1 MSVLSVQSSVVLGHV
16 GNSAAVP
23 VLQRLGIDVWPVATV
38 QYSNHPGYG
47 AWRGRVADAAEI
59 EALLAG
65 LEARAAFPQ
74 VRAVLSGYL
83 GSAATGRVVLAA
95 VARIKKANPDAFYV
109 LDPVMGDRD
118 EGMYVADEL
127 RRFLASDAV
136 PLANV
141 IVPNAFE
148 LEVLSARSVET
159 TEDAIAAADGM
170 LERGPQIVVVTSLRA
185 LDGPKD
191 AISVLGVTRD
201 ETWRVT
207 TPYLRCDA
215 KGAGDAFA
223 ALFVGHLLS
232 GRRIRTALV
241 RATASI
247 FGVVEKTSETGAGE
261 LALVAAQA
269 QLVRPRHRFAAER
282 LR

>member
-1 MSVLSVQSSVVLGHV
+1 MSVLSVQLSVVLGHV
-16 GNSAAVP
+16 GNAAAVP

-47 AWRGRVADAAEI
+47 AWRRRVAEAAEV

-65 LEARAAFPQ
+65 LDARAAFPRC
-74 VRAVLSGYL
+74 RAVLSGYL
-83 GSAATGRVVLAA
+83 GSAATGRVVLGA
-95 VARIKKANPDAFYV
+95 VSRIKKANPDAIYV

-127 RRFLASDAV
+127 RRFLACDAV
-136 PLANV
+136 PFADV

-148 LEVLSARSVET
+148 LEVLSERPIAT
-159 TEDAIAAADGM
+159 TDDAISAAARM
-170 LERGPQIVVVTSLRA
+170 LERGPRVVVVTSLRA
-185 LDGPKD
+185 ADGPTD

-201 ETWRVT
+201 ATWRVT
-207 TPYLRCDA
+207 TPHLRCVA

-223 ALFVGHLLS
+223 ALFLGHLLA
-232 GRRIRTALV
+232 GRQIRTALV

-247 FGVVEKTSETGAGE
+247 FGVIAETSETGADE
-261 LALVAAQA
+261 LAIVAAQA
-269 QLVRPRHRFAAER
+269 QLV
-282 LR
+282 

>member
-16 GNSAAVP
+16 GNAAAVP

-47 AWRGRVADAAEI
+47 AWRGRVAEPAEI

-65 LEARAAFPQ
+65 LQARAAFPRC
-74 VRAVLSGYL
+74 RAVLSGYL

-95 VARIKKANPDAFYV
+95 VSKIKKANPDAIYV

-118 EGMYVADEL
+118 EGMYVTDEV
-127 RRFLASDAV
+127 RRFLTSDAV
-136 PLANV
+136 PLADV

-148 LEVLSARSVET
+148 LEVLSARPVAT
-159 TEDAIAAADGM
+159 TGDAVAAADG
-170 LERGPQIVVVTSLRA
+170 LLDRGPRLVVVTSLRA
-185 LDGPKD
+185 SDGPKD

-201 ETWRVT
+201 AAWRVT
-207 TPYLRCDA
+207 TPLLKCFA

-223 ALFVGHLLS
+223 ALFLGHLLA
-232 GRRIRTALV
+232 GRRTRTALV

-247 FGVVEKTSETGAGE
+247 FGVIAKTSEIGASE
-261 LALVAAQA
+261 LALAAAQA
-269 QLVRPRHRFAAER
+269 QLVRPRYRFGAER

>member
-16 GNSAAVP
+16 GNAAAVP

-47 AWRGRVADAAEI
+47 AWRGRVTEADEI

-74 VRAVLSGYL
+74 CRAVLMGYL
-83 GSAATGRVVLAA
+83 GSAAAGRVVLAA
-95 VARIKKANPDAFYV
+95 VSRIKKANPAAIYV

-127 RRFLASDAV
+127 RRFLAYDAV
-136 PLANV
+136 PLADV

-148 LEVLSARSVET
+148 LEVLSERAIAT
-159 TEDAIAAADGM
+159 TDDAISAAAAVLD
-170 LERGPQIVVVTSLRA
+170 RGPRMVVVTSLRA
-185 LDGPKD
+185 SDGPTD

-201 ETWRVT
+201 ATWRVT
-207 TPYLRCDA
+207 TPYLKCAA

-223 ALFVGHLLS
+223 ALFLGHLLG
-232 GRRIRTALV
+232 GRQFKTALV
-241 RATASI
+241 RATASV
-247 FGVVEKTSETGAGE
+247 FGVIAKTSETGARE